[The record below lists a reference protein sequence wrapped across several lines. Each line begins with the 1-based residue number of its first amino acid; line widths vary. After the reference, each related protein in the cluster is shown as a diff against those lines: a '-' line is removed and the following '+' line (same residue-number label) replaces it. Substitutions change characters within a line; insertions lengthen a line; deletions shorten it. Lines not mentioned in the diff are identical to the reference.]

1 MLLISAA
8 IVIVALGLGLGL
20 YFGLRTNE
28 DENSEVNPLKKIGVV
43 VTNGIECA
51 SIGR

>member
-8 IVIVALGLGLGL
+8 IVIVAVGLGVGL
-20 YFGLRTNE
+20 YFGLRNNE
-28 DENSEVNPLKKIGVV
+28 DENSSKKIGVV